1 MKRAGCVFI
10 NYGIEAMDNNV
21 LKLMKKGLRREQVV
35 KGVEWTLEAGIS
47 PGLNILFSNLGDTKE
62 TLQKAVDFLVKYDD
76 QAQRRTIRPVTPY
89 PGSPL
94 YDMAIDQGLLE
105 GPADFYEKKHL
116 NSDLLCCNFTE
127 LTNDE
132 VYECLEDANKQLAQN
147 IFDKNRD
154 KAMAQIEN
162 LYPKMTPRSA
172 ASARV

>member
-1 MKRAGCVFI
+1 MFI

-62 TLQKAVDFLVKYDD
+62 TLQKAVDFLVKYGD

-172 ASARV
+172 ASARA